1 MKFASTRLITDDV
14 QRLVDF
20 YELVTGRHFERPNPA
35 FAELVTPGA
44 GTLAIGS
51 SETLPLFAGTG
62 LTAGANTSAIIEFRV
77 DGVDAHRARIGDQ
90 AEVVQ
95 APVSLP
101 WGNRAFMLVDP
112 DGNRV
117 NLYEPF
123 TDEAK
128 ARFTDR

>member
-1 MKFASTRLITDDV
+1 MRFASTRLITDDI

-20 YELVTGRHFERPNPA
+20 YELVTQLRFERPNPA

-62 LTAGANTSAIIEFRV
+62 LTAAANTSAIIEFHV
-77 DGVDAHRARIGDQ
+77 EDVDAHRARIGDQ
-90 AEVVQ
+90 ATVVQ
-95 APVSLP
+95 EPVTLP

-123 TDEAK
+123 TEAAK
-128 ARFTDR
+128 ARFADR